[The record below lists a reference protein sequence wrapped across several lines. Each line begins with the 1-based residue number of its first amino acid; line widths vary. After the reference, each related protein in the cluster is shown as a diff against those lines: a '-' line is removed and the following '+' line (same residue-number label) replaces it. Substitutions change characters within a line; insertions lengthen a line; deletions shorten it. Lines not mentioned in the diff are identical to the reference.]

1 MIQAAL
7 QYFQPSN
14 YISRYGA
21 GLIQAD
27 KAIQHSNNIDAK
39 PVDVV
44 ANYSIFWKDVQ
55 STIDIKEGVKIL
67 SISLNDADFLNLN
80 EHLTVVLPRLFYP
93 DA

>member
-27 KAIQHSNNIDAK
+27 KDIQHSNNIDWSPTKYNTFIYLMA
-39 PVDVV
+39 
-44 ANYSIFWKDVQ
+44 
-55 STIDIKEGVKIL
+55 G
-67 SISLNDADFLNLN
+67 
-80 EHLTVVLPRLFYP
+80 
-93 DA
+93 

>member
-27 KAIQHSNNIDAK
+27 KDIQHSNNIDAK
-39 PVDVV
+39 LVDVG
-44 ANYSIFWKDVQ
+44 ANHSIVWKDVQ
-55 STIDIKEGVKIL
+55 STIDIKEGVKML

-80 EHLTVVLPRLFYP
+80 EYRTVILPRLFYP